1 MIMKIDYSN
10 LAKFIE
16 DQVGDFGPK
25 KLTLDQYCY
34 LNPDADFALIDAC
47 LQLGQLSPDEINMI
61 GDAKAPPSCWHTFV
75 ILSDLGKS
83 FFEAGLKISKE
94 HKSDLGAPPLVV
106 KLRGVI
112 DGGKSA
118 YPEVDDLK
126 LIHKLA
132 EKYSVLGVKELEGM
146 KDITGKLRRNGFMT
160 PPQAAW
166 IKRLIL
172 KVHEKKVSGKN
183 PEEASAIKRL
193 FDWAN

>member
-1 MIMKIDYSN
+1 MKIDYAN
-10 LAKFIE
+10 LANFIE

-34 LNPDADFALIDAC
+34 LNPEADFALIDAC

-94 HKSDLGAPPLVV
+94 HKSDLSAPPLVV
-106 KLRGVI
+106 KLRGII

-118 YPEVDDLK
+118 YPEVDDLR

-132 EKYSVLGVKELEGM
+132 EKYSVLNIKELDGL
-146 KDITGKLRRNGFMT
+146 KDITGKLRRNGYVT
-160 PPQAAW
+160 PKQAFW
-166 IKRLIL
+166 VKRLTL
-172 KVHEKKVSGKN
+172 KVLEKKVTGKN
-183 PEEASAIKRL
+183 SDEAGAIKRL
-193 FDWAN
+193 FDWAS

>member
-1 MIMKIDYSN
+1 MIMKIDYDN

-16 DQVGDFGPK
+16 DQVGDFDEK

-34 LNPDADFALIDAC
+34 LNPEADFALIDAC
-47 LQLGQLSPDEINMI
+47 LQLGQLSPDEINLI
-61 GDAKAPPSCWHTFV
+61 GKAKAPPSCWHALV
-75 ILSDLGKS
+75 ILSDLGKNY
-83 FFEAGLKISKE
+83 FDAGLKVSKE

-106 KLRGVI
+106 KLRNLV

-118 YPEVDDLK
+118 YPEIDDLK

-132 EKYSVLGVKELEGM
+132 EKYSVLGVKELNGM
-146 KDITGKLRRNGFMT
+146 KDITGKFRRNGFMT

-172 KVHEKKVSGKN
+172 KVLEKRVAGNN

-193 FDWAN
+193 FDWVS

>member
-1 MIMKIDYSN
+1 MKIDYAN
-10 LAKFIE
+10 LANFIE

-34 LNPDADFALIDAC
+34 LNPEADFALIDAC

-94 HKSDLGAPPLVV
+94 HKSDLSAPPLVV
-106 KLRGVI
+106 KLRGII

-118 YPEVDDLK
+118 YPEVDDLR

-132 EKYSVLGVKELEGM
+132 EKYSVLNIKELDGL
-146 KDITGKLRRNGFMT
+146 KDITGKLRRNGYVT
-160 PPQAAW
+160 PKQAFW
-166 IKRLIL
+166 VKRLTL
-172 KVHEKKVSGKN
+172 KVLEKKVTGKN
-183 PEEASAIKRL
+183 S
-193 FDWAN
+193 DSWGD

>member
-1 MIMKIDYSN
+1 MIMKIDYDN

-16 DQVGDFGPK
+16 DQVGDFGKK

-34 LNPDADFALIDAC
+34 LNPEADFALIDAC
-47 LQLGQLSPDEINMI
+47 LQLGQLSPDEIDLI
-61 GDAKAPPSCWHTFV
+61 GKAKAPPSCWHTFV
-75 ILSDLGKS
+75 ILSDLGES
-83 FFEAGLKISKE
+83 YFDSGLKVSSA

-106 KLRGVI
+106 KLRGLV

-132 EKYSVLGVKELEGM
+132 EKYSVLGVKELGGM

-160 PPQAAW
+160 PKQTAW
-166 IKRLIL
+166 VKRLIL
-172 KVHEKKVSGKN
+172 KILEKKVAGKS
-183 PEEASAIKRL
+183 PEETSAIKRL
-193 FDWAN
+193 FDWAS

>member
-1 MIMKIDYSN
+1 MIMKIDYDN

-16 DQVGDFGPK
+16 DKIGDFGEK
-25 KLTLDQYCY
+25 ELTLDQYCY
-34 LNPDADFALIDAC
+34 LNPEADFALIDAC
-47 LQLGQLSPDEINMI
+47 LQLGQLSPDEINLV
-61 GDAKAPPSCWHTFV
+61 GKAKAPPSCWHTLV

-83 FFEAGLKISKE
+83 YFDAGLKVSRE

-106 KLRGVI
+106 KLRGLV
-112 DGGKSA
+112 DGGKSE

-132 EKYSVLGVKELEGM
+132 EKYSVLGVTELDGM

-160 PPQAAW
+160 PRQAAW

-172 KVHEKKVSGKN
+172 KVLEKRVAGNN

-193 FDWAN
+193 FDWAS

>member
-1 MIMKIDYSN
+1 MKIDYAN
-10 LAKFIE
+10 LANFIE

-34 LNPDADFALIDAC
+34 LNPEADFALIDAC

-94 HKSDLGAPPLVV
+94 HKSDLSAPPLVV
-106 KLRGVI
+106 KLRGII

-118 YPEVDDLK
+118 YPEVDDLR

-132 EKYSVLGVKELEGM
+132 EKYSVLNIKELDGL
-146 KDITGKLRRNGFMT
+146 KDITGKLRRNGYVT
-160 PPQAAW
+160 PRQAFW
-166 IKRLIL
+166 VKRLTL
-172 KVHEKKVSGKN
+172 KVLEKKVTGKN
-183 PEEASAIKRL
+183 SDEAGAIKRL
-193 FDWAN
+193 FDWAS

>member
-1 MIMKIDYSN
+1 MKIDYAN
-10 LAKFIE
+10 LANFIE

-61 GDAKAPPSCWHTFV
+61 GNAKAPPSCWHTFV

-94 HKSDLGAPPLVV
+94 HKSDLSAPPLVV
-106 KLRGVI
+106 KLRGII

-118 YPEVDDLK
+118 YPEVDDLR

-132 EKYSVLGVKELEGM
+132 EKYSVLNIKELDGL
-146 KDITGKLRRNGFMT
+146 KDITGKLRRNGYVT
-160 PPQAAW
+160 PKQAFW
-166 IKRLIL
+166 VKRLTL
-172 KVHEKKVSGKN
+172 KVLEKKVTGKN
-183 PEEASAIKRL
+183 SDEAGAMKRL
-193 FDWAN
+193 FEWAS